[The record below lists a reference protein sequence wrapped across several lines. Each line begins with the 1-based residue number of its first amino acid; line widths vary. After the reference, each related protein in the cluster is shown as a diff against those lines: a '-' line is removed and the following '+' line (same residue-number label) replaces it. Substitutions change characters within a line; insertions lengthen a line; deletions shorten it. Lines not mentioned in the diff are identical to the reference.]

1 MSRKETLVRWV
12 ASEAKVSKANATTA
26 VTAVLDG
33 IQQLLVEDGSVG
45 LVGFGKFSVVTRG
58 ASKGRNPRTGEVI
71 DIPEAKR
78 VKLSVGK
85 GLRAAIR

>member
-1 MSRKETLVRWV
+1 MSSREKLVELV
-12 ASEAKVSKANATTA
+12 ASEAKLSKVDATTA
-26 VTAVLDG
+26 VKAVLDG

-58 ASKGRNPRTGEVI
+58 ASKKRNPRTGEVI

-78 VKLSVGK
+78 LKFSVGE